1 MAAKELYSFSS
12 DLNTN
17 ILIVK
22 QYDKET
28 KKENSKFYQKKDLTQ
43 EKGKIYFCDWN
54 DKWFVSF
61 NESTSSWFI
70 DHDFEINAVK
80 CWAVLE
86 DSIEIK
92 DNLLVKICKN
102 VFKIN
107 IIRRDE

>member
-1 MAAKELYSFSS
+1 MG
-12 DLNTN
+12 T
-17 ILIVK
+17 
-22 QYDKET
+22 
-28 KKENSKFYQKKDLTQ
+28 
-43 EKGKIYFCDWN
+43 YFFPFF
-54 DKWFVSF
+54 KWFVSF